1 MEESKDESLHPGHVL
16 GRFKFEG
23 RLYKYIVRR
32 PLARTTCEICFK
44 KDLFKAV
51 RLEQGN
57 TVCEMFCFECLPMV
71 MNSKNIELR
80 NCVTVNK

>member
-1 MEESKDESLHPGHVL
+1 MEQSKHEGLHPGHVIARL
-16 GRFKFEG
+16 KFEG
-23 RLYKYIVRR
+23 KEYRYIIRR

-57 TVCEMFCFECLPMV
+57 IVCGTFCFECLPMA
-71 MNSKNIELR
+71 MKSKNIELR
-80 NCVTVNK
+80 NCVTINE